1 MEQFCQGDLVALS
14 GGAIHSLSIKD
25 VAWLFKIDLLG
36 GATLQGSHG
45 PPSGPVVQRRRL
57 ALLALLSVA
66 RDHGLSRD
74 KTIAYLWPES
84 PTARA
89 RHLLSESIYVI
100 RKELGDDA
108 ILTSGD
114 ELRLNS
120 RIIRCDVTEFEV
132 ALERGDSQG
141 ALELYRGPFLDGFFL
156 PQALEFE
163 RWMERERGRLQG
175 RALEACALMVH
186 RAEAAGA
193 LDEAVK
199 WGRRAVML
207 SDDDESAVRRLIG
220 LLARSGNRA
229 GALQV
234 YEEFV
239 RQMHD
244 EYELEPSDETRRLI
258 EWIRE
263 WGGKGRTVVPEVLP
277 DSKDRIAAAGP
288 LSPLV
293 ELPIAVFP
301 FSVHGSAEMDY
312 LGDDLA
318 RILSAVLD
326 GAGGLKSVD
335 AKPLIGGD
343 QGAIEHVDAPEI
355 ARDLGARLLGL
366 GRVLSDGARAVAL
379 VSVYDLAGRAAEVLK
394 LTVDRPVGHVTAL
407 VDQLA
412 LEILAG
418 ISQAPG
424 ARMTRVAATTTS
436 SLPAVKAW
444 LQGERAY
451 RSGSLLDALDA
462 FELAVGEDSS
472 FAVAFFRIAFILDSF
487 SGRDRKRSAAAIAS
501 ALVHAETLV
510 ARDRELLEGFAARL
524 EGRANDAE
532 RIYRRLVDLYPD
544 DVEAWFGLAYV
555 LAFYNPLRGRPF
567 DESIPAFA
575 KVQELDPG
583 LLPVQVS
590 LAYSTARRGDLG
602 ALDFLA
608 ELPLVSDTGLL
619 MRASRALI
627 RRDQIGLERWIEALD
642 HASDDALAEA
652 VRYAVVLAH
661 DPAGAK
667 RVAGLLVK
675 PGRSPATVAMGYTL
689 LAHMALATG
698 QIGEASN
705 YLDRLE
711 AFDRWSA
718 VLYRAY
724 FTALPH
730 FGVEPGQLA
739 ANIDALQA
747 LDSDAALSHSG
758 QCLASAIHEGSQ
770 EILREYLL
778 GLLRARSNDVAGA
791 KEHAEVLASKG
802 PDSDSGALA
811 EDCSWSVRAWVC
823 WWDQRREESLELSLR
838 ARFECW
844 NELLIYSPFHSRVLD
859 RYLRGAI
866 LESFGRQM
874 EAEGWYRSIE
884 EYAAHDAI
892 MLPPAL
898 LGQGRIRERMRDHA
912 GAARHYDRALVLLET
927 ADPAFEPLKAEA
939 RRRRANLRGRV

>member
-1 MEQFCQGDLVALS
+1 MHYRVRVSTHYPSRTWPD
-14 GGAIHSLSIKD
+14 
-25 VAWLFKIDLLG
+25 LFKLDLLG
-36 GATLQGSHG
+36 GVTLQGPAG
-45 PPSGPVVQRRRL
+45 PLSGPVVQRRRL

-74 KTIAYLWPES
+74 KTIGYLWSES

-100 RKELGDDA
+100 RKEVGDDA
-108 ILTSGD
+108 ILASGD

-120 RIIRCDVTEFEV
+120 RIVRCDVTEFEA

-163 RWMERERGRLQG
+163 HWLERERARLQS
-175 RALEACALMVH
+175 RALEACELMVH
-186 RAEAAGA
+186 RAEATGA
-193 LDEAVK
+193 LDDAVK

-207 SDDDESAVRRLIG
+207 SDDDEATVRRLIG

-234 YEEFV
+234 YEDFV

-244 EYELEPSDETRRLI
+244 EYELEPSEETRRLI

-263 WGGKGRTVVPEVLP
+263 WGGKERTVVPEVLA
-277 DSKDRIAAAGP
+277 DSHDRIAAAEP
-288 LSPLV
+288 LSPLID
-293 ELPIAVFP
+293 LPIAVFP
-301 FSVHGSAEMDY
+301 FSVHGSAELDY

-318 RILSAVLD
+318 RILSVVLD

-335 AKPLIGGD
+335 AKPLIRSGQD
-343 QGAIEHVDAPEI
+343 TIDHIDAPEV
-355 ARDLGARLLGL
+355 ARGLRARLFVL
-366 GRVLSDGARAVAL
+366 GRVLGDSERAVAL
-379 VSVYDLAGRAAEVLK
+379 ASVYDLSGGGAEVLK
-394 LTVDRPVGHVTAL
+394 LTVDRPVGHLKAL

-412 LEILAG
+412 LKIVAG
-418 ISQAPG
+418 ISQTPG
-424 ARMTRVAATTTS
+424 TRMTRVAATTCS
-436 SLPAVKAW
+436 SFPAVKAW
-444 LQGERAY
+444 LRGERAY
-451 RSGSLLDALDA
+451 RSGSLLDALEA
-462 FELAVGEDSS
+462 FELAVGEDSN
-472 FAVAFFRIAFILDSF
+472 FAIASFRIAFILDSF
-487 SGRDRKRSAAAIAS
+487 PERDRKRSAAAIAS
-501 ALVHAETLV
+501 ALEHAERLV
-510 ARDRELLEGFAARL
+510 ARDRSLMEGFAARL

-555 LAFYNPLRGRPF
+555 LAFYNPIRGRPF

-583 LLPVQVS
+583 LLPVQVA
-590 LAYSTARRGDLG
+590 LAYSTARRGDLK

-619 MRASRALI
+619 MRVSRALI
-627 RRDQIGLERWIEALD
+627 RRDETALERWIEALD

-675 PGRSPATVAMGYTL
+675 PGRSPAAMAMGHTL
-689 LAHMALATG
+689 LAHMALAMG
-698 QIGEASN
+698 QMEEASTQ
-705 YLDRLE
+705 LDRLE

-724 FTALPH
+724 FSALPH
-730 FGVEPGQLA
+730 FEVEGDELA

-747 LDSDAALSHSG
+747 FDPDVAPRHSG
-758 QCLASAIHEGSQ
+758 ECLAIAIHDGYQ
-770 EILREYLL
+770 DILREYLL
-778 GLLRARSNDVAGA
+778 GLLRARSNDVAGV
-791 KEHAEVLASKG
+791 EVHADVLMSRGQDA
-802 PDSDSGALA
+802 DSGALA
-811 EDCSWSVRAWVC
+811 EDFSWSVRAWAC

-838 ARFECW
+838 TRFEAW
-844 NELLIYSPFHSRVLD
+844 NELLLYSPFHSHVLD
-859 RYLRGAI
+859 RYLRGAL
-866 LESFGRQM
+866 LESFGRVT
-874 EAEGWYRSIE
+874 EADGWYSSIE

-892 MLPPAL
+892 LLSPAL
-898 LGQGRIRERMRDHA
+898 LGQGRTRERMRDHA

-927 ADPAFEPLKAEA
+927 ADPAFEPIRAEA
-939 RRRRANLRGRV
+939 HRRRAVLRARM